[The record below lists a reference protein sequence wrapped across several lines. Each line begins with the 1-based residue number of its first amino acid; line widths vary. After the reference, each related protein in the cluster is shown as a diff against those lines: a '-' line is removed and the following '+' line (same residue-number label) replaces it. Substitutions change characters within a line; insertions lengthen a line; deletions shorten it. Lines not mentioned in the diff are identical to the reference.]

1 MTIDS
6 PDLGGPRAY
15 VATSSSDDGYR
26 PPPRGGAYENIV
38 LAVLFATF
46 GFVFFDR
53 LALNFLSPFFKDELG
68 LSNSDIGL
76 LGGIPA
82 LAWAL
87 SGLTMGYLSDRV
99 DRRKPFLV
107 AAIVLF
113 TAFSALSGLVG
124 GLGSLLLLRAVMGGA
139 EGAVLP
145 LAQPMMI
152 YSSSPKRR
160 GLNMGLVQ
168 GSSAGLLG
176 GVLGPIVTVALA
188 EAYGWRVAFLA
199 TVVPGLLLAGLVL
212 LLVKDLRLQHP
223 ATIAQDRADQV
234 PVESPERAAMT
245 LRDAVRTRN
254 VALCL
259 AISVFYLT
267 WFTTTQTFAPLY
279 LSEVKGFTG
288 GQLSSALAGIGVA
301 WVVWGAL
308 VPGISDRIGRRPAMI
323 GFSVL
328 AVVAPLAVVSIDS
341 PGLLFLTL
349 AVTYTGLGC
358 FTLMMA
364 TIPAE
369 TVPRHL
375 VATCLGLIMGV
386 GEIMGGFIAPWLA
399 GVLSDSFGLQ
409 VSMFISSG
417 AAVVVVVLSFGLRE
431 TAPSRVGVA

>member
-1 MTIDS
+1 MPSD
-6 PDLGGPRAY
+6 PRRY
-15 VATSSSDDGYR
+15 DRSDNDGYR
-26 PPPRGGAYENIV
+26 PPPRGGAYENIL

-53 LALNFLSPFFKDELG
+53 LALNFLSPYFKAELG

-76 LGGIPA
+76 LGGLPA

-87 SGLTMGYLSDRV
+87 SGLAMGYLSDRV
-99 DRRKPFLV
+99 DRRKPFLIG
-107 AAIVLF
+107 AIVLF

-124 GLGSLLLLRAVMGGA
+124 GLASLLLLRAVMGGA

-152 YSSSPKRR
+152 HSSKPRRR

-176 GVLGPIVTVALA
+176 GVLGPIVTVHLA
-188 EAYGWRVAFLA
+188 EAYGWRTAFLA
-199 TVVPGLLLAGLVL
+199 TVVPGAILALLVL
-212 LLVKDLRLQHP
+212 FLVKDLRLQHP
-223 ATIAQDRADQV
+223 ATLAQDRADRIET
-234 PVESPERAAMT
+234 ESAERSAMT
-245 LRDAVRTRN
+245 LPMALRSRN
-254 VALCL
+254 VLLCL
-259 AISVFYLT
+259 TISIFYLT

-279 LSEVKGFTG
+279 LSEVKGFNG
-288 GQLSSALAGIGVA
+288 GQMSSALAGIGMA

-308 VPGISDRIGRRPAMI
+308 VPGISDRIGRRPAMV
-323 GFSVL
+323 GFSAL
-328 AVVAPLAVVSIDS
+328 AVIAPMAVIAIDS
-341 PGLLFLTL
+341 PGLLFLAL
-349 AVTYTGLGC
+349 ALTYTGLGC

-375 VATCLGLIMGV
+375 VATCLGLIMGI
-386 GEIMGGFIAPWLA
+386 GEIFGGFVAPWIA

-409 VSMFISSG
+409 VSMFISAAA
-417 AAVVVVVLSFGLRE
+417 AAVVVLLSLGLHE
-431 TAPSRVGVA
+431 TAPARVRAS